1 MNEEVSFEY
10 SLALGGEVPGKLN
23 YLDFDDIEYAI
34 KRNAKIP
41 N

>member
-34 KRNAKIP
+34 
-41 N
+41 